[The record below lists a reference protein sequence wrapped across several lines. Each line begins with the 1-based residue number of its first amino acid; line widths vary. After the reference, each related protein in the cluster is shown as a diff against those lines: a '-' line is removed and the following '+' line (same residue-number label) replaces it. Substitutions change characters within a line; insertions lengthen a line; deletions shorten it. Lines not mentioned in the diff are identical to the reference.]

1 MSILRLVKKRLSRL
15 FFFVLMLVVYSNSK
29 FLAMTFLS
37 LYGAVYGMARASRNR
52 INALTSLLH
61 YGSEVLQHGL

>member
-1 MSILRLVKKRLSRL
+1 M

-29 FLAMTFLS
+29 FLTMTFLS
-37 LYGAVYGMARASRNR
+37 LYGAVYGMARASNR
-52 INALTSLLH
+52 INAMTSLLH